1 MEKQAEKQLVSL
13 NGYNLYVSEKND
25 FLLLKQKETYN
36 KRFDK
41 RHSNLDRLIEEIDF
55 NNLNYINKFGH
66 SITFDTFNDAG
77 NLYDKIKEKLSN
89 A

>member
-66 SITFDTFNDAG
+66 SINFDTFNDAG
-77 NLYDKIKEKLSN
+77 NLYDKIKKKLSN